1 MKHTHMNAKRAYI
14 HDAWINFLDVWGNSH
29 DAWINFHDAWIN
41 FHDVHCMI
49 IYIMVLMSVMFL
61 YYE

>member
-1 MKHTHMNAKRAYI
+1 MNAKRAYT
-14 HDAWINFLDVWGNSH
+14 HDAWINFLNVWGNS
-29 DAWINFHDAWIN
+29 HDAWIN

-49 IYIMVLMSVMFL
+49 IYSMVLMSVMFL